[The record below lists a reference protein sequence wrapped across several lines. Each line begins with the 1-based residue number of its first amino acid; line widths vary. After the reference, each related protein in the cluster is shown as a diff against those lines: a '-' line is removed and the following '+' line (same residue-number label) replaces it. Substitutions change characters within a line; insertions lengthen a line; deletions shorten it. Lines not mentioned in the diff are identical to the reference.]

1 MAKVVQAWQRV
12 TRNDQLLLFALA
24 LAVGTAAGY
33 GALAFRLLTGGFQN
47 LLFGHATEQVAARA
61 SELPWWQVLAAPTL
75 GGLLIGL
82 FIYHVLPGRRPQAV
96 ADVVEA
102 SALRGGRMS
111 LKVGLGAAL
120 ASAAS
125 IGCGA
130 SVGREG
136 PIVHLGASLGAY
148 VARKLHLSASLAQT
162 LLGCGVAAAIAS
174 AFNAPIAGVFFALEV
189 VIGHYG
195 LGAFSPVVISSVM
208 GTVIT
213 RLHIGPDAAFQLPP
227 QIVTSHWELPAFVLL
242 GLLSALAAIALMQG
256 IAFVE
261 RSHERLGG
269 PRWLRP
275 AIGGLAVGLIAL
287 RLPEVLGVGYD
298 VTDLTL
304 RNQYA
309 LQLVFVLAL
318 AKGAATALSLGSG
331 FGGGIFSPSLVLGAL
346 VGSAFGM
353 LAVSIFPDLGS
364 SPSVYA
370 LLGMGAVAA
379 CTLGAPIS
387 TVLMI
392 FELTTEYDV
401 TFAVMVAVAVAS
413 VFARQLRWPSY
424 FAWQLAQR
432 GINLQGGREQALLR
446 SRRVAAITRRQVVTV
461 GPAATLEELKALFM
475 HRHLPIFVV
484 DEQRRLLGSID
495 FEQLDE
501 ALETG
506 AGAEPS
512 AGDLMRKLPVALT
525 PEDDLETALRLCEMN
540 DEEHMPVVDNSQDLH
555 VVGEVRHADLV
566 LAYNRALLEARAVER
581 GDR

>member
-1 MAKVVQAWQRV
+1 M
-12 TRNDQLLLFALA
+12 
-24 LAVGTAAGY
+24 
-33 GALAFRLLTGGFQN
+33 
-47 LLFGHATEQVAARA
+47 
-61 SELPWWQVLAAPTL
+61 
-75 GGLLIGL
+75 
-82 FIYHVLPGRRPQAV
+82 PGRRPQAV
-96 ADVVEA
+96 ADVMEA

-111 LKVGLGAAL
+111 LNVGLGAATL
-120 ASAAS
+120 SAAS

-148 VARKLHLSASLAQT
+148 IARRLHLSASLAQT
-162 LLGCGVAAAIAS
+162 LLGCGVAAAIAG
-174 AFNAPIAGVFFALEV
+174 AFNAPIAGVFFAIEV

-227 QIVTSHWELPAFVLL
+227 QMVTSHWELPAFVLL
-242 GLLSALAAIALMQG
+242 GLLSALAAITLMRG
-256 IAFVE
+256 IAFVQ
-261 RSHERLGG
+261 RSHDRLGV

-287 RLPEVLGVGYD
+287 QLPEVLGVGYD

-304 RNQYA
+304 RNAYA
-309 LQLVFVLAL
+309 LQLVVLLAL

-331 FGGGIFSPSLVLGAL
+331 FAGGIFSPSLVLGAL
-346 VGSAFGM
+346 IGSAFGM
-353 LAVSIFPDLGS
+353 IAAAIFPDLGS

-370 LLGMGAVAA
+370 ILGMGAVAA

-392 FELTTEYDV
+392 FELTTEYGV
-401 TFAVMVAVAVAS
+401 TFAVMVAVAVGS
-413 VFARQLRWPSY
+413 IFARQLRWPSY
-424 FAWQLAQR
+424 FTWQLAER

-446 SRRVAAITRRQVVTV
+446 SRRVAGIMRRRVATI

-484 DEQRRLLGSID
+484 DEQGRLVGSID
-495 FEQLDE
+495 FEHLEEGLE
-501 ALETG
+501 AAVG
-506 AGAEPS
+506 ARPTAR
-512 AGDLMRKLPVALT
+512 DLMRRLPVALT
-525 PEDDLETALRLCEMN
+525 RTTISRPR
-540 DEEHMPVVDNSQDLH
+540 S
-555 VVGEVRHADLV
+555 
-566 LAYNRALLEARAVER
+566 AYAR
-581 GDR
+581 